1 MSFKKIAIS
10 VAIGVFAVV
19 ALIVA
24 YGMTGTN
31 NLQNYQILQN
41 LGGTV
46 EVIDNPGI
54 YNRNFGHVWT
64 YPKNIQLHWNSH
76 ADDKSKEPDE
86 SIRVTFNDAGSANI
100 STMIQFSLPI
110 EKKQRI
116 LLHERFGG
124 NLENIEHAVHAALT
138 NAIKNSGPLMSASEN
153 QSSRKSEY
161 TQAVEDQLRHGLYSM
176 RRVQI
181 ELKDRL
187 DDNKKPMKVDA
198 TEVVLDDKGI
208 PIRTDKSPLE
218 EYGITIT
225 QFSITGTDYDALTV
239 QQFAAK
245 QTAFLSAEKSK
256 AQREQEIQQKSM
268 IEAQGLRQVAEIEA
282 AANQVKAKAVTEGQ
296 QKVETAEKAA
306 LEAAVL
312 ANQQLAV
319 AKIEKDKAETAAA
332 QAASVAKIKADQ
344 DAAVLTIAATANF
357 TAAKTKADQ
366 DAAVLTI
373 NAEAQLL
380 AAKKLADAKVEE
392 SRGLISIATAKQ
404 KEIELGGSVKESDR
418 VLATIQADRDVAVA
432 LALSK
437 IEVPKTIINGG
448 GSAGGDGTM
457 FSQMLNLTM
466 LKQLG
471 IVDISATQ
479 PAKK

>member
-1 MSFKKIAIS
+1 
-10 VAIGVFAVV
+10 
-19 ALIVA
+19 
-24 YGMTGTN
+24 
-31 NLQNYQILQN
+31 
-41 LGGTV
+41 
-46 EVIDNPGI
+46 
-54 YNRNFGHVWT
+54 
-64 YPKNIQLHWNSH
+64 
-76 ADDKSKEPDE
+76 
-86 SIRVTFNDAGSANI
+86 
-100 STMIQFSLPI
+100 
-110 EKKQRI
+110 
-116 LLHERFGG
+116 
-124 NLENIEHAVHAALT
+124 
-138 NAIKNSGPLMSASEN
+138 
-153 QSSRKSEY
+153 
-161 TQAVEDQLRHGLYSM
+161 
-176 RRVQI
+176 
-181 ELKDRL
+181 
-187 DDNKKPMKVDA
+187 MKVDA

-437 IEVPKTIINGG
+437 IEVPRTIINGG